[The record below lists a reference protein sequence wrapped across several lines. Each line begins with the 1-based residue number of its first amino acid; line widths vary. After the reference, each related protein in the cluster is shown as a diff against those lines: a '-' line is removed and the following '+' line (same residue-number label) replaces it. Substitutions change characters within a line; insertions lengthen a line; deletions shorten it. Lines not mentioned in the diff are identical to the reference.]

1 MTVAATRTTTR
12 TQGQRAPGLVSKPK
26 QGWLSKAVLYVIMSV
41 LAIMFLL
48 PLIWMIGSSLKPEA
62 DVLAVPPTFLPLHP
76 DWSNYAEVFRIIP
89 TYFWNSVKLATLNVS
104 GILITSS
111 LAGFAF
117 GRLRFWGRNFFFMVV
132 LSTAI
137 VPGIVYLIPQYIL
150 FSKIGWVDTHY
161 PLWVPRVFTP
171 VFATFLMRQ
180 AFITLPQELEDAG
193 RIDGS
198 STFGIYLRIMLPQT
212 KPTLAAIG
220 MFTFLDSWNDLFGPL
235 IFLNT
240 PSLQTLPVAMAE
252 FQTQY
257 FTRVSLLMAAA
268 TISVLPVLV
277 IYLLAQRYFIQG
289 ITTSGL
295 RG

>member
-1 MTVAATRTTTR
+1 MTVAAPETTTR
-12 TQGQRAPGLVSKPK
+12 PQGQRAQGPSSKP
-26 QGWLSKAVLYVIMSV
+26 QRGRLPRAALYVIMIV

-48 PLIWMIGSSLKPEA
+48 PLIWMIGSSLKPES
-62 DVLAVPPTFLPLHP
+62 DVLKVPPTFLPFHP

-104 GILITSS
+104 GILVTSS

-117 GRLRFWGRNFFFMVV
+117 GRLHFWGRNFFFMVV

-150 FSKIGWVDTHY
+150 FSKIGWIDTHY

-180 AFITLPQELEDAG
+180 AFITLPQDLEDAG

-268 TISVLPVLV
+268 TISVLPVLI
-277 IYLLAQRYFIQG
+277 IYLVAQRYFIQG

>member
-1 MTVAATRTTTR
+1 M
-12 TQGQRAPGLVSKPK
+12 
-26 QGWLSKAVLYVIMSV
+26 LYVIMIV

-268 TISVLPVLV
+268 TISVLPVLI
-277 IYLLAQRYFIQG
+277 IYLVAQRYFIQG